1 MTVPS
6 RESTAMQTYA
16 YEYPTNPDKAY
27 EIGFKFLGLDE
38 NVSAFLRMSDNA
50 AILLQEGVHYSVST
64 SSGSNN
70 IWGTFQFK
78 SSPDLPT
85 DANLVNHLC
94 IYRKLSNDQSKRFDS
109 QTIFSSTTEFAL
121 DKLTMLIQD
130 YMAEEKY
137 IRVPVDTNLTGVKL
151 DLELPP
157 LNEWTD
163 GSVLGFRQDG
173 DIYRLTVFSEN
184 AMDMGRALR
193 QPTSETE
200 DPSFELKLE
209 DRKDKILGFDE
220 YGSVQWHDSE
230 DFAVQSDWNQEDEL
244 KVDFI
249 KNKPVNATEFKDG
262 FMPSEDKK
270 KLDGIAC
277 GAEVNVQSDWNET
290 SVSSDAYINNKPV
303 LARVATSGNYYDL
316 YNIISAGEGIAIYTT
331 EPTGNP
337 IVTVK
342 PATSNERGGIKIGE
356 NISVI
361 ADGTISVVSAS
372 NERSGVV
379 KVGVTLA
386 IDNGVLNSKSF
397 IFPEGWYT
405 LPTADKRKNKI
416 IAFDSSGVP
425 TYPPIWDY
433 DNYRNVRVGIN
444 ESTSGLDIVLP
455 SPEER
460 RGKAICF
467 NKDNGQKIEMVNPR
481 YTAGMNIKIDNN
493 NDVSCLIYYRVF
505 NTTLTTNWV
514 FENNIYVQTI
524 QVEGILESD
533 IPVID
538 IVQSND
544 IITAKSQLN
553 EWSKVKRITT
563 SNGAIKAYCYYE
575 QPSMDLNI
583 HMQVTRRNNG

>member
-16 YEYPTNPDKAY
+16 YEYPTNPDKKY

-50 AILLQEGVHYSVST
+50 AILLQEGVHYSIST

-200 DPSFELKLE
+200 DPSFEIKL
-209 DRKDKILGFDE
+209 DARKDKILGFNSN
-220 YGSVQWHDSE
+220 GSVEWHDPSVLG
-230 DFAVQSDWNQEDEL
+230 VQSDWNQEDEL
-244 KVDFI
+244 QVDFI
-249 KNKPVNATEFKDG
+249 KNKPIIPA
-262 FMPSEDKK
+262 
-270 KLDGIAC
+270 A
-277 GAEVNVQSDWNET
+277 Q
-290 SVSSDAYINNKPV
+290 VSSDWDATEGVAQILNKPV
-303 LARVATSGNYYDL
+303 LATVATTGNYYDL

-331 EPTGNP
+331 EPTENP

-372 NERSGVV
+372 NEQSGVV

-416 IAFDSSGVP
+416 IAFDSSGIP
-425 TYPPIWDY
+425 TYPSIWDY
-433 DNYRNVRVGIN
+433 DNYRNVRVSIN

-460 RGKAICF
+460 KGKAICF
-467 NKDNGQKIEMVNPR
+467 NKDDGRKIEMVNPR
-481 YTAGMNIKIDNN
+481 YTAGMNIRIDNN
-493 NDVSCLIYYRVF
+493 NEISCLVYYRIF
-505 NTTLTTNWV
+505 NVSISKDDWV
-514 FENNIYVQTI
+514 IESGAYVQTI
-524 QVEGILESD
+524 VVDGILASD
-533 IPVID
+533 IPVVDVVLSDD
-538 IVQSND
+538 IA
-544 IITAKSQLN
+544 TAKNELH
-553 EWSKVKRITT
+553 EWSTVGRITT
-563 SNGAIKAYCYYE
+563 SDGAIKAYCYYDK
-575 QPSMDLNI
+575 PSIELNI